1 MNKAVAKMEAEESR
15 RALDDEWAAQ
25 RNRLLIL
32 VADIM
37 RWAAEHF
44 GASPRL
50 ARINTNFSAII
61 ESIAKAD

>member
-1 MNKAVAKMEAEESR
+1 MEVDEALR
-15 RALDDEWAAQ
+15 PLDDQWSAQ
-25 RNRLLIL
+25 RNRLLIV
-32 VADIM
+32 VAEIM